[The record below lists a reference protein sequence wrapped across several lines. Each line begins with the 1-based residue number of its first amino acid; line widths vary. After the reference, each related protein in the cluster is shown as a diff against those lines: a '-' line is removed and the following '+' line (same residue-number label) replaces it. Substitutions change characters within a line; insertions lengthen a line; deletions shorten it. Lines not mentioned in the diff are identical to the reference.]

1 MATHNAQLVSFASV
15 ANGGESSDSAPDP
28 EVVGES
34 DSADITLVPRHC
46 QPGENQKFDAS
57 QSVTIGLPFGACAGL
72 VTWVDSRG
80 KSRRSGVAAFRP
92 YVVGTGVPHTL
103 SWSGSV
109 DLLVVGCEPSC
120 WHRESGQEAKGITV
134 IQAAEHDPVIWRLA
148 ALCRDLGTI
157 QSTEDGPLIAYLG
170 AALVRRLGQ
179 LLRVRPEHAS
189 KLRRLSAE
197 QWEKVEAFVERQ
209 LKYDIQVADL
219 AKQIG
224 LGVGYF
230 SELFKNTAGCAP
242 FHYVKQRRM
251 LRAHAL
257 LMQGPD
263 NWRSVAALVGYSNS
277 EHFSEVFKKF
287 WGVAARNL
295 LVQVNQAAAVRRH

>member
-1 MATHNAQLVSFASV
+1 MATRNAQLVSFASV
-15 ANGGESSDSAPDP
+15 ANGGDPDDSESGPDSIGGFLGPDI
-28 EVVGES
+28 S
-34 DSADITLVPRHC
+34 LVPRHC
-46 QPGENQKFDAS
+46 KPGENHEFDAAE
-57 QSVTIGLPFGACAGL
+57 SVTIGLPFGACSG
-72 VTWVDSRG
+72 VIEWSDPRG
-80 KSRRSGVAAFRP
+80 KSRRSELAAFHP
-92 YVVGTGVPHTL
+92 YVVGTGVPHTH

-109 DLLVVGCEPSC
+109 DLLVVGCDPSC
-120 WHRESGQEAKGITV
+120 WHRESGQEAEGITV
-134 IQAAEHDPVIWRLA
+134 IQATEHDPVIWRLA
-148 ALCRDLGTI
+148 ALCRDLGTLP
-157 QSTEDGPLIAYLG
+157 SVEDGPLISYVG

-179 LLRVRPEHAS
+179 LLRVRPETAP

-209 LKYDIQVADL
+209 LKYEIQVADL
-219 AKQIG
+219 AKQVG

-242 FHYVKQRRM
+242 FHYIKQRRM

-257 LMQGPD
+257 LMQGTD